1 MFIKIRPLLFSL
13 FFLLSLEVIIF
24 SPALVFWIMGIILIF
39 SVWTGMVMG
48 KRWIFSV
55 IPSFFAL
62 SCIGL
67 LYLISTNSEEQ
78 IFIALSSSIYYL
90 GLYGTNRL
98 GLYAKDRTALA
109 MLMVALTATIFFSF
123 ASFYGIYLNFL
134 VPIYVLMLA
143 YFLVTFLTSL
153 VYFLLIKNDRKT
165 VLIYSLIL
173 ALIMSELIWTMN
185 FWPFGYLTT
194 GVIALI
200 LYYILWDLIRSH
212 FLGILSKKRVVINL
226 VFFALLVVFILTTS
240 KWLPII

>member
-1 MFIKIRPLLFSL
+1 MFIKIRPLLCSL

-24 SPALVFWIMGIILIF
+24 FPSWVFWIMGIILVF
-39 SVWTGMVMG
+39 SAWTGKTMG
-48 KRWIFSV
+48 KRWIFSI

-67 LYLISTNSEEQ
+67 FYLISSNLEEQ
-78 IFIALSSSIYYL
+78 IFVVLSSLIYYL

-98 GLYAKDRTALA
+98 GLYKKDQTALA
-109 MLMVALTATIFFSF
+109 MLLVTLTATIFFSF
-123 ASFYGIYLNFL
+123 SSFYGIYLNFL
-134 VPIYVLMLA
+134 VSTYILMLA
-143 YFLVTFLTSL
+143 YFLVTFSISL
-153 VYFLLIKNDRKT
+153 AYFFLIQNDKKT
-165 VLIYSLIL
+165 ALIYSLII

-194 GVIALI
+194 GIIALI

-212 FLGILSKKRVVINL
+212 FLNILSKKRVVINL
-226 VFFALLVVFILTTS
+226 IFFSLLITFILTTS

>member
-1 MFIKIRPLLFSL
+1 MFIKIRPLLFTL
-13 FFLLSLEVIIF
+13 FFLLFLEVIIF
-24 SPALVFWIMGIILIF
+24 SPSRVFWIMGIILVF
-39 SVWTGMVMG
+39 STWTGITMG
-48 KRWIFSV
+48 KKWIFAI

-67 LYLISTNSEEQ
+67 LYLVSLNLEKQ
-78 IFIALSSSIYYL
+78 VFILLSSGIYYL

-98 GLYAKDRTALA
+98 GLYDKDQTALA
-109 MLMVALTATIFFSF
+109 MLITTLTATVFFSF
-123 ASFYGIYLNFL
+123 SGFYGIYLNFL

-143 YFLVTFLTSL
+143 YFLVTFLISL
-153 VYFLLIKNDRKT
+153 AYFFLIQDNRKLI
-165 VLIYSLIL
+165 LIYSLIL
-173 ALIMSELIWTMN
+173 ALIMSELIWTMS

-212 FLGILSKKRVVINL
+212 FLNILSKKRVIINL
-226 VFFALLVVFILTTS
+226 IFFFLLITSVLITS